1 MCYYTQQ
8 HASMEDVTKRFKAIV
23 DDPDSFLVSEMINGF
38 AHLKTP
44 IILDETPEVIST
56 NFSWGLIPSWAKDKD
71 FRKNTLN
78 ARIETVDE
86 KPAFKNITNN
96 RCLIIAT
103 AYYEWHWNDPKGK
116 LKVKYQINSQE
127 DEIFTF
133 AGLYSSWKDIQTG
146 EVLNTYTI
154 LTTEANETMKYVH
167 NIKQRM
173 PVMLKR
179 NDEKAWL
186 DNSNL
191 IKEFAYPYQANLI
204 ALPTI

>member
-1 MCYYTQQ
+1 MQQ
-8 HASMEDVTKRFKAIV
+8 HASIDGVTKRFKAIV

-38 AHLKTP
+38 AHLQTP

-56 NFSWGLIPSWAKDKD
+56 NFSWGLIPSWAKDRD

-78 ARIETVDE
+78 ARIETIDE
-86 KPAFKNITNN
+86 KPAFKNSINN

-116 LKVKYQINSQE
+116 VKIKYQINSQE

-133 AGLYSSWKDIQTG
+133 AGLYSTWRDIQSR
-146 EVLNTYTI
+146 ELLNTYTI

-167 NIKQRM
+167 NMKKRM
-173 PVMLKR
+173 PVMLKKK
-179 NDEKAWL
+179 DESAWL
-186 DNSNL
+186 DHSNL
-191 IKEFAYPYQANLI
+191 IKDFAYPYKANLI